1 MRTALLVLHPTRPE
15 ALVFAQELIAALAER
30 NISTITNYPG
40 GLTDCSGMGPGIPFE
55 IAVVLGGDGTILRAA
70 ELVLGTDIPVLGINL
85 GNVGFLAEIDRP
97 TASLLAEA
105 IAEKNY
111 RGERRLLLQNEVL
124 REGAQIATGWAL
136 NEFTIERSHSQ
147 MVELFVQIDDRPLSR
162 WGCDGVIC
170 ATPTGSTAYAFSAGG
185 PVLWP
190 EVEAIVVLPLAAHA
204 LFSRPMVIS
213 PNSSIVIDIESRE
226 AMITADGVRKVPL
239 LAGDRVIIRRSELR
253 VEILH
258 IESAVFTDR
267 LVAKF
272 KLPIEGWRGE

>member
-1 MRTALLVLHPTRPE
+1 MARA
-15 ALVFAQELIAALAER
+15 I
-30 NISTITNYPG
+30 
-40 GLTDCSGMGPGIPFE
+40 FE
-55 IAVVLGGDGTILRAA
+55 KD
-70 ELVLGTDIPVLGINL
+70 
-85 GNVGFLAEIDRP
+85 
-97 TASLLAEA
+97 
-105 IAEKNY
+105 Y
-111 RGERRLLLQNEVL
+111 RGESRLLLSHQVL
-124 REGAQIATGWAL
+124 RGQEVIATGWAL
-136 NEFTIERSHSQ
+136 NEFTIERSHAQ
-147 MVELFVQIDDRPLSR
+147 MVELFVQIDERPLSR

-213 PNSSIVIDIESRE
+213 PDSTIVIDIESRE
-226 AMITADGVRKVPL
+226 AMISADGMRKTPL
-239 LAGDRVIIRRSELR
+239 QSGDRVIIRKANAR